1 MKDNSSEAPRRRLIT
16 GGSYMDG
23 LDINLIEWCGLGHLS
38 EEDVEKIYN
47 NTNDIDLIHR
57 CSEADIEEERGPDIV
72 RETDIYIKVFLHNG
86 TDEELEAL
94 KAEVKEEFLEIL
106 NESN

>member
-1 MKDNSSEAPRRRLIT
+1 MNDKSSEAPRRRLIT

-57 CSEADIEEERGPDIV
+57 CSEADIIEKQGPDKV
-72 RETDIYIKVFLHNG
+72 RETDIYIKVYLHNG

-94 KAEVKEEFLEIL
+94 KAEVKDECLEIL
-106 NESN
+106 DKS

>member
-1 MKDNSSEAPRRRLIT
+1 MNDKSSEASRRRLIT

-47 NTNDIDLIHR
+47 NTNNIDLIHR

-72 RETDIYIKVFLHNG
+72 CETDIYINVYLHNG
-86 TDEELEAL
+86 TDEELKAL
-94 KAEVKEEFLEIL
+94 KAEVKDEFLEIL
-106 NESN
+106 DKS

>member
-16 GGSYMDG
+16 RGSYMDG
-23 LDINLIEWCGLGHLS
+23 LDINLIEWCGLGHLP
-38 EEDVEKIYN
+38 EEDVDKIYQ
-47 NTNDIDLIHR
+47 NTNDIDLINR
-57 CSEADIEEERGPDIV
+57 CSEADIIEKQGPDIV
-72 RETDIYIKVFLHNG
+72 CETDIYIKVYLHNG